1 MSQHTLGIVIS
12 ECRRRH
18 GITQQELAKELSV
31 TAAAVSKWERDQ
43 SLPDVYTLAKL
54 ADLFGMTLD
63 ELMGKNSGQF
73 MVSPPARKHWV
84 SNLAF
89 FLWAIAGAEALSIV
103 LLAIK
108 GINGVYWAMGA
119 PNLALKVGIVLI
131 AEMIA
136 LFLLVKQRLW

>member
-12 ECRRRH
+12 ERRRLQ
-18 GITQQELAKELSV
+18 GITQQELAKELGV

-54 ADLFGMTLD
+54 ADLFGVTLD
-63 ELMGKNSGQF
+63 ELMGRNNGLL
-73 MVSPPARKHWV
+73 MVEPPASKPWV
-84 SNLAF
+84 SSLIF

-103 LLAIK
+103 LLAVK
-108 GINGVYWAMGA
+108 GMNGVYWAMGA
-119 PNLALKVGIVLI
+119 PNLVLKVGVALI

-136 LFLLVKQRLW
+136 LFLLVKWRPW